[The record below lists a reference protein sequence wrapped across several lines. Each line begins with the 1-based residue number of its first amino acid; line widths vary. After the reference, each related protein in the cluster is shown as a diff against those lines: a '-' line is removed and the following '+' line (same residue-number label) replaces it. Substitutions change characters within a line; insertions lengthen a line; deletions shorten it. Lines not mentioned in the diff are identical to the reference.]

1 MSKKSI
7 PDILLTLYVALATL
21 AMLFP
26 ILIVIGTSLTPRQF
40 LEFPPSG
47 IDFKWYANVLS
58 SSTWTGSL
66 MLSFQIAALSTSA
79 SLLLGVPAALGLRKT
94 SSRWSVTLQTFF
106 LSPLM
111 IPNILIGL
119 ALLQTFQKI
128 GIRPSIMT
136 VAIGHTIISMPYI
149 VRYVLASLAGID
161 PTLERAARI
170 HGASAWRAFRTVT
183 LPLISHGVI
192 AGGLFAAIVS
202 LDDVNVT
209 LFLSQVQLQP
219 FSFRLLGYVEQN
231 ANPLG
236 AAAASVLVLIAL
248 LLLFACDRIVGIN
261 WLFGIK
267 SETR

>member
-1 MSKKSI
+1 MKKTAS
-7 PDILLTLYVALATL
+7 DLLLTTYVAIATL

-26 ILIVIGTSLTPRQF
+26 IAIVIGTSLTPRAF

-47 IDFKWYANVLS
+47 LDFKWYVSVLS

-66 MLSFQIAALSTSA
+66 LLSFQIAALSTCT
-79 SLLLGVPAALGLRKT
+79 SLLLGVPAALALRKI

-119 ALLQTFQKI
+119 ALLRTFEQL
-128 GIRPSIMT
+128 GIRPSIVT
-136 VAIGHTIISMPYI
+136 LAIGHTIISMPYI
-149 VRYVLASLAGID
+149 VRYVLASLAGVD
-161 PTLERAARI
+161 PALERAARI
-170 HGASAWRAFRTVT
+170 HGATALRAFRTVT
-183 LPLISHGVI
+183 LPLINHGVI
-192 AGGLFAAIVS
+192 AGALFAAIVS

-209 LFLSQVQLQP
+209 LFLSRVQLQP
-219 FSFRLLGYVEQN
+219 FSFRLLGYVQQS

-236 AAAASVLVLIAL
+236 AAAASLLVLIAL
-248 LLLFACDRIVGIN
+248 ALLFACDRIVGIN